1 MNTIELVERSRY
13 SPMLYA
19 YPCVL
24 TAEEDGGC
32 SVSFP
37 DVPEALT
44 CGEDE
49 AEALTLAE
57 DALAVALGAYVRSR
71 EDIPAP
77 GTVLPGQLTVAV
89 PLVVAAKLALYTA
102 MRDQGLSNVGLAARM
117 GLTEGAVRKIL
128 NPGHRSHIRHVE
140 RALRHVG
147 KRLVVEDGGRP
158 TAMLVPADDPDQ
170 QAADEAAEG
179 LRALRARI
187 GCLTVSEI
195 LSLRDEGRR

>member
-1 MNTIELVERSRY
+1 MRY
-13 SPMLYA
+13 T

-24 TAEEDGGC
+24 TPEHRGGF

-49 AEALTLAE
+49 AKALMVAE

-77 GTVLPGQLTVAV
+77 GPPLPGQVTVAV
-89 PLVVAAKLALYTA
+89 PLVVAAKLALYSA
-102 MRDQGLSNVGLAARM
+102 MRELGLSNVGLAARM
-117 GLTEGAVRKIL
+117 GVSEGAVRKLL
-128 NPGHRSHIRHVE
+128 NPGHRSHIGQVE
-140 RALRHVG
+140 KALRHVG

-158 TAMLVPADDPDQ
+158 TAVLVPVDWPEP
-170 QAADEAAEG
+170 QAAIKAAEG
-179 LRALRARI
+179 LRALRDRI
-187 GCLTVSEI
+187 GGFTISEI
-195 LSLRDEGRR
+195 ISMRDEGRR

>member
-1 MNTIELVERSRY
+1 MR
-13 SPMLYA
+13 YA

-44 CGEDE
+44 CGENE

-57 DALAVALGAYVRSR
+57 DALAVALGAYARSR

-77 GTVLPGQLTVAV
+77 GAVLPGQITVAV

-102 MRDQGLSNVGLAARM
+102 MRDQGLSNVGLAGRM

-128 NPGHRSHIRHVE
+128 NLRHRSHIRQVE

-147 KRLVVEDGGRP
+147 KRLVVEDGERP

-170 QAADEAAEG
+170 QAADAAAEG